1 MDPVQAAA
9 FLQAVCLG
17 DGELVGLQSLLELG
31 AAPLAAGSL
40 AAGSPGKRHALP
52 NSRIMIHQPWGGV
65 GGTALDISIQA
76 DEILRLKDTLNGIL
90 SKHSGK
96 PVEEVA
102 KDSDRDFFMGAA
114 EAKEYGLIDEILEKP
129 PKG

>member
-1 MDPVQAAA
+1 MSSTAWNDPRPRPARTR
-9 FLQAVCLG
+9 
-17 DGELVGLQSLLELG
+17 
-31 AAPLAAGSL
+31 
-40 AAGSPGKRHALP
+40 KR
-52 NSRIMIHQPWGGV
+52 SRRKK
-65 GGTALDISIQA
+65 TA

-114 EAKEYGLIDEILEKP
+114 EAKEYGLIDEIVETAK
-129 PKG
+129 

>member
-1 MDPVQAAA
+1 MG
-9 FLQAVCLG
+9 AVL
-17 DGELVGLQSLLELG
+17 
-31 AAPLAAGSL
+31 L

-90 SKHSGK
+90 AKHSGK

-114 EAKEYGLIDEILEKP
+114 EAKEYGLIDEIVDSAK
-129 PKG
+129 